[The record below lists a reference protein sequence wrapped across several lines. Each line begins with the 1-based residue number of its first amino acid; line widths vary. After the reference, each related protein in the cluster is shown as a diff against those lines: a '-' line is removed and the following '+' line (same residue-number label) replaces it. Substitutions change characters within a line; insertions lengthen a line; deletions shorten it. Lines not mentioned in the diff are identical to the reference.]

1 MWGEPTRA
9 TLVAAWLVLALTLA
23 TAALARVQ
31 PEWAYGGREVA
42 FATSGAL
49 RIEDSR
55 RGAAVFDVAAL
66 APGEA
71 VVGRVTIANQ
81 GDPGYLVLSRQ
92 RTIERPGLGGL
103 SLAQA
108 LRLTIR
114 NLNPNTHPVVYSG
127 ALAAMPPLNLGPLG
141 KTGER
146 RYRFVAYLPEPGLPD
161 NDLMGARVRF
171 DFRWRIRPKP

>member
-1 MWGEPTRA
+1 MWGQPSRA
-9 TLVAAWLVLALTLA
+9 TLVAACLVLALTLT
-23 TAALARVQ
+23 TAALGRTQ
-31 PEWAYGGREVA
+31 PEWTFDGRGVA

-55 RGAAVFDVAAL
+55 RGAAVLEAAAL

-71 VVGRVTIANQ
+71 VVGKVTIANQ

-92 RTIERPGLGGL
+92 RTTERPGLGGL
-103 SLAQA
+103 SLGQA

-114 NLNPNTHPVVYSG
+114 NLNRDSHPLVYSG

-146 RYRFVAYLPEPGLPD
+146 RYRFVALLAEPGLLD

-171 DFRWRIRPKP
+171 DFRWRIKPKP